1 MTALTGNRVPGTLRH
16 LPMVTAG
23 GVDGLPRPAQGQSL
37 HERENDD
44 RSRAGEM
51 FAFHWP
57 VNDWYSVP
65 ANDYLDKRRPE
76 YAREEARGAIVYRRE
91 SGQSGGRVYFSPD
104 CSLTILAVF

>member
-1 MTALTGNRVPGTLRH
+1 
-16 LPMVTAG
+16 
-23 GVDGLPRPAQGQSL
+23 
-37 HERENDD
+37 
-44 RSRAGEM
+44 M

-104 CSLTILAVF
+104 CSLTIPHRLKISVTEPRLVDQKSRLPIHPWRPP